1 MLQYNILYCDRGL
14 CRLGL
19 YCGICI
25 ARWCLGLKL
34 YCNTISVLQAAGDKI
49 VSQYKIVLSQ
59 KG

>member
-1 MLQYNILYCDRGL
+1 MLQYNILHCDRGL

-34 YCNTISVLQAAGDKI
+34 YCNTINVLQAAGDKI
-49 VSQYKIVLSQ
+49 VSQYKIVL
-59 KG
+59 